1 VDERG
6 ADGVEVHAV
15 TADRLD
21 DVADL
26 FASNGTTRGCW
37 CMYFI
42 ASRRDF
48 GAGYRGGNREA
59 FEQLA
64 TDDRV
69 PLGLLAYREG
79 RPVAWCAAGPRSRY
93 PRVIG
98 PRAKILARRD
108 PAEDDDVWLVPCF
121 FVRVGER
128 GQGITSALLDAAV
141 ELAREHG
148 ATAVEGF
155 PRSAGQP
162 PSPDDFLGRP
172 GGVPPG
178 EPTPCG
184 SAFVSAAE
192 PAEQAKRDLDAASGR
207 TRRPKSLSFSLR
219 AASSPSI
226 HLRPGVR

>member
-1 VDERG
+1 
-6 ADGVEVHAV
+6 
-15 TADRLD
+15 
-21 DVADL
+21 
-26 FASNGTTRGCW
+26 
-37 CMYFI
+37 
-42 ASRRDF
+42 
-48 GAGYRGGNREA
+48 
-59 FEQLA
+59 
-64 TDDRV
+64 
-69 PLGLLAYREG
+69 
-79 RPVAWCAAGPRSRY
+79 
-93 PRVIG
+93 VIG

-172 GGVPPG
+172 GGEPPG
-178 EPTPCG
+178 EATPCG

-207 TRRPKSLSFSLR
+207 IRRPKSLSFR
-219 AASSPSI
+219 F
-226 HLRPGVR
+226 VRLPARRFTYAQAYGDATVARGMTGPTTGPTDPATEKDPQGDRHAQ